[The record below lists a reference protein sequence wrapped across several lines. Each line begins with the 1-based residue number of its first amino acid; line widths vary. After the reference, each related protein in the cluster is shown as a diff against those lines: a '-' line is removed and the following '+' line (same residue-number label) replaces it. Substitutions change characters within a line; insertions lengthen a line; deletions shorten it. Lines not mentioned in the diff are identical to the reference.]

1 MSNSTADRTIVAV
14 QLLLGFL
21 LVVFGACLVAFAGL
35 SDKSSVAIA
44 VIGVGAAVLPSGA
57 AASASARILQGLPSS
72 ATPELSNLQLDSS
85 EVAPGGLVAAA
96 VLLSAPA
103 EPGGFTVDLAIDNPA
118 VATCPASVTIP
129 AGDSVAPFKI
139 TAVAAGAATLTAST
153 SAQKKTQSLTVS

>member
-35 SDKSSVAIA
+35 SEKSGVAIA

-96 VLLSAPA
+96 GLLSAPA
-103 EPGGFTVDLAIDNPA
+103 EPGGFTVDLAIDHPA

-139 TAVAAGAATLTAST
+139 TAVAAGAATLTA
-153 SAQKKTQSLTVS
+153 

>member
-1 MSNSTADRTIVAV
+1 MSGNGDRIIVAA

-72 ATPELSNLQLDSS
+72 SSPELLDLQLDH
-85 EVAPGGLVAAA
+85 ETVASGNPVAAT

-103 EPGGFTVDLAIDNPA
+103 QPGGFTVELAIDATEHASCPPA
-118 VATCPASVTIP
+118 VVVP
-129 AGDSVAPFKI
+129 AGASIAPFSI
-139 TAVAAGAATLTAST
+139 TTLSAGTVIITAST
-153 SAQKKTQSLTVS
+153 SAQKKQRKLDIT